1 MGCNTS
7 VKAVSM
13 IFIKKLFI
21 VFLALSLSA
30 CTSPVSNTD
39 VATQPEPTLAIAKT
53 TLDPKEDAC
62 EWLLNATLGGGPG
75 EDEMFLTRLDDST
88 GESYISVQELVNTL
102 QTDEE
107 RKDSEDSYL
116 SMGKLNRDGSRLAVY
131 RWWDGEEQSI
141 VEIYDLREGKKV
153 QGFDMPGDLLD
164 ISADLTH
171 YLYEQTEQFY
181 VYDAVTSQILWSGP
195 KDRDNI
201 DETTAQALNQLAKI
215 SPDTSMIIFPHHQG
229 GMVLMD
235 IKSGQS
241 KRILQ
246 DQMISYMVQWNSL
259 DQLVYK
265 TYTDEESYEGDIYLL
280 DTMTEQSKRIGTADD
295 EFTLSPDITKMII
308 INEALVKVFLVDLQD
323 GQKKDISSTVKGH
336 GNWIYP
342 QQWIKSNVDYLKY
355 RAVQ

>member
-1 MGCNTS
+1 MN
-7 VKAVSM
+7 
-13 IFIKKLFI
+13 FIKKLSVLLF
-21 VFLALSLSA
+21 ALFLSA
-30 CTSPVSNTD
+30 CASPVTNTD
-39 VATQPEPTLAIAKT
+39 IVAQPETTVAIEKT
-53 TLDPKEDAC
+53 TVAPVENVTD
-62 EWLLNATLGGGPG
+62 WLLSVTLGGGPG

-88 GESYISVQELVNTL
+88 GESYISVQELVNEL

-107 RKDSEDSYL
+107 RQDSQDSYL
-116 SMGKLNRDGSRLAVY
+116 SMGKLNSDGSRLAVY
-131 RWWDGEEQSI
+131 RWWDGEEQSD

-153 QGFDMPGDLLD
+153 KGFEMPGDLLD

-171 YLYEQTEQFY
+171 YLYEQGEQLY

-201 DETTAQALNQLAKI
+201 DETTAQDLNQLAKI

-265 TYTDEESYEGDIYLL
+265 TYTNEESYEGDIYLL
-280 DTMTEQSKRIGTADD
+280 DTVTEQSKRIGTADD
-295 EFTLSPDITKMII
+295 EFALSPDLTKMII
-308 INEALVKVFLVDLQD
+308 INEALVKVFLVDLQN
-323 GQKKDISSTVKGH
+323 GQKKDISSTVNGH
-336 GNWIYP
+336 GNWVYP
-342 QQWIKSNVDYLKY
+342 QQWIESNVDYLKY